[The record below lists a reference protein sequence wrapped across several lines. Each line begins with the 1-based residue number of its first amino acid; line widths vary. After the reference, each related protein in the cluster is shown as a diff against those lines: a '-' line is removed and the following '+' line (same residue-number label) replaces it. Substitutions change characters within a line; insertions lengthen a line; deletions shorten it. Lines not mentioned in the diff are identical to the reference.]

1 MSSYGALLP
10 TAKRGI
16 LSSCRPLLREQSI
29 APVLSSFHQVRG
41 AKNNA
46 QGKGK
51 SQPKPDRRGAREF
64 QQKNLKDME
73 QFALCDAM
81 RYVHLF
87 ATCGF
92 MGGQPGADVCS
103 ISDIGPYYSYIRAVE
118 VGHEPTVTKYEVHI
132 RMRTRKDGPVIR
144 NMMRFPHAVQ
154 TESRICVICPP
165 DSKQAKEALAA
176 GAVLVGEQE
185 VFDAVKAGR
194 IEFDRCLAHPDSLP
208 ALNKAA
214 LGRVLGPRG
223 LMPSVKT
230 GTVVE
235 DVASRVEMLR
245 GGTVYR
251 ERDAVIR
258 LPIGQLAFSPDQ
270 LRDNLRTTIE
280 HIKKD
285 AAGLNDRI
293 NKEIYEVVSQL
304 VDMAF
309 ELFANTWILGTKLH
323 SWPWL

>member
-1 MSSYGALLP
+1 M
-10 TAKRGI
+10 
-16 LSSCRPLLREQSI
+16 
-29 APVLSSFHQVRG
+29 
-41 AKNNA
+41 
-46 QGKGK
+46 
-51 SQPKPDRRGAREF
+51 
-64 QQKNLKDME
+64 
-73 QFALCDAM
+73 
-81 RYVHLF
+81 
-87 ATCGF
+87 
-92 MGGQPGADVCS
+92 
-103 ISDIGPYYSYIRAVE
+103 E
-118 VGHEPTVTKYEVHI
+118 VGREPTVSKYEVHI

-144 NMMRFPHAVQ
+144 NMIRFPHAVQ

-165 DSKQAKEALAA
+165 GSKHAKDALAA
-176 GAVLVGEQE
+176 GAVLVGEDE
-185 VFDAVKAGR
+185 VFEAVKAGK

-214 LGRVLGPRG
+214 LGRILGPRG

-258 LPIGQLAFSPDQ
+258 LPIGQLAFSPEQ

-280 HIKKD
+280 QIKKD

-293 NKEIYEVVSQL
+293 NKEIYEVVSLSNVFIYHLTRLIQ
-304 VDMAF
+304 
-309 ELFANTWILGTKLH
+309 
-323 SWPWL
+323 